1 MSICWGIRLQF
12 CLGKKQL
19 KFNASSCISFC
30 FIIFLLLSLK
40 IVLAS
45 PGCSQE
51 SFTLSFSQ
59 FSRTTVSLSS
69 LCPSLSAA
77 RRTPILFY
85 TTYMPAKLIYVTLYL
100 VQVPLILHISS
111 TEIIYY
117 TTDYGWDLHK
127 TERNLCCC
135 WKRWWHEVALLV
147 SSVCSFQRCNHDVGL
162 WGRGTI
168 ACRLTL

>member
-1 MSICWGIRLQF
+1 MQF

-19 KFNASSCISFC
+19 KFNASSCISLC

-45 PGCSQE
+45 PGRSQE
-51 SFTLSFSQ
+51 SFTPSLSQLSL
-59 FSRTTVSLSS
+59 TTLSLSS
-69 LCPSLSAA
+69 HCPSLYAA

-85 TTYMPAKLIYVTLYL
+85 TTYMPAKLIYVILYL

-117 TTDYGWDLHK
+117 TTNVSK
-127 TERNLCCC
+127 IC
-135 WKRWWHEVALLV
+135 LLQV
-147 SSVCSFQRCNHDVGL
+147 LRYEYDIYN
-162 WGRGTI
+162 
-168 ACRLTL
+168 

>member
-1 MSICWGIRLQF
+1 MQF

-45 PGCSQE
+45 PGRSQE
-51 SFTLSFSQ
+51 SFTLSLSQ
-59 FSRTTVSLSS
+59 LSRTTVSLSS
-69 LCPSLSAA
+69 LCPSLCPSLYAA

-117 TTDYGWDLHK
+117 TTEQQTPK
-127 TERNLCCC
+127 NLNENQC
-135 WKRWWHEVALLV
+135 VQ
-147 SSVCSFQRCNHDVGL
+147 SRCTDHPPIWL
-162 WGRGTI
+162 
-168 ACRLTL
+168 